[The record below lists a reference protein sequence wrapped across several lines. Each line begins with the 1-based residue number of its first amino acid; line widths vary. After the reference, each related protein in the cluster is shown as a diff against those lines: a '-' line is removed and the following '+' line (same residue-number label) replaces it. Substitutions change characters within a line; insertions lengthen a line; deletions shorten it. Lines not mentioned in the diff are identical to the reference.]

1 MKWFVN
7 TVSALAVSTAA
18 AFDSDAWL
26 RKREDMAREASRL
39 KALYADCAAK
49 ATEPAENVAVPI
61 ESHPGGA
68 VKSSVVAKKAQF
80 FLESGLIWGEGVV
93 VRELKADGSEFARI
107 DAENCIVDRN
117 ARSGWAQG
125 RVKAVYGGTVLEGEG
140 VYLSFAGE
148 FVAITDKAKIVSSE
162 FDVDSRRGEKRGNGD
177 GKGCVTSLSSRRA
190 DYDRKEGV
198 IMFDGHVALDA
209 LVRGEEYAMRAD
221 QMFVFLDGTND
232 MKRVV
237 ALGGVV
243 VTNGFR
249 VGSCEKA
256 VYAKAANRV
265 TMYGGDDGSKARLA
279 SEDPKQ
285 KGEVEGRKIT
295 FWLDSEQVEVE
306 GSTVKLD
313 AGRLEGDGKKGMKGL
328 FGK

>member
-1 MKWFVN
+1 MTIFAAIVLAQ
-7 TVSALAVSTAA
+7 TAVAATDAEVAEPSVSVQSVQAEVAEAVP
-18 AFDSDAWL
+18 
-26 RKREDMAREASRL
+26 EAVAES
-39 KALYADCAAK
+39 AK
-49 ATEPAENVAVPI
+49 APAVP
-61 ESHPGGA
+61 G
-68 VKSSVVAKKAQF
+68 SVNIT
-80 FLESGLIWGEGVV
+80 S
-93 VRELKADGSEFARI
+93 
-107 DAENCIVDRN
+107 DR
-117 ARSGWAQG
+117 S
-125 RVKAVYGGTVLEGEG
+125 
-140 VYLSFAGE
+140 
-148 FVAITDKAKIVSSE
+148 
-162 FDVDSRRGEKRGNGD
+162 
-177 GKGCVTSLSSRRA
+177 
-190 DYDRKEGV
+190 DYDNKEGV

-209 LVRGEEYAMRAD
+209 LVRGEEYAMRAE

-237 ALGGVV
+237 ALGSVV

-306 GSTVKLD
+306 GSTVRLD
-313 AGRLEGDGKKGMKGL
+313 AGRLEGDGNKGIKGI

>member
-1 MKWFVN
+1 MTIFAAIVLAQ
-7 TVSALAVSTAA
+7 VAVAAPEAVVESAMAVAEPSAPAQAAAAESAPAVSVPGSVNIT
-18 AFDSDAWL
+18 SD
-26 RKREDMAREASRL
+26 
-39 KALYADCAAK
+39 
-49 ATEPAENVAVPI
+49 
-61 ESHPGGA
+61 
-68 VKSSVVAKKAQF
+68 
-80 FLESGLIWGEGVV
+80 
-93 VRELKADGSEFARI
+93 
-107 DAENCIVDRN
+107 
-117 ARSGWAQG
+117 RS
-125 RVKAVYGGTVLEGEG
+125 
-140 VYLSFAGE
+140 
-148 FVAITDKAKIVSSE
+148 
-162 FDVDSRRGEKRGNGD
+162 
-177 GKGCVTSLSSRRA
+177 
-190 DYDRKEGV
+190 DYDNKEGV

>member
-1 MKWFVN
+1 MTIFAAIVLAQ
-7 TVSALAVSTAA
+7 VAVAAPEADVESAMAVAEPSAPAQAAAAESAPAVSVPGSVNIT
-18 AFDSDAWL
+18 SD
-26 RKREDMAREASRL
+26 
-39 KALYADCAAK
+39 
-49 ATEPAENVAVPI
+49 
-61 ESHPGGA
+61 
-68 VKSSVVAKKAQF
+68 
-80 FLESGLIWGEGVV
+80 
-93 VRELKADGSEFARI
+93 
-107 DAENCIVDRN
+107 
-117 ARSGWAQG
+117 RS
-125 RVKAVYGGTVLEGEG
+125 
-140 VYLSFAGE
+140 
-148 FVAITDKAKIVSSE
+148 
-162 FDVDSRRGEKRGNGD
+162 
-177 GKGCVTSLSSRRA
+177 
-190 DYDRKEGV
+190 DYDNKEGV

>member
-1 MKWFVN
+1 MFKRLEVGRTEAVILAFSLVLAQ
-7 TVSALAVSTAA
+7 ALAVEPPSASAA
-18 AFDSDAWL
+18 VAAPVATVS
-26 RKREDMAREASRL
+26 S
-39 KALYADCAAK
+39 AK
-49 ATEPAENVAVPI
+49 A
-61 ESHPGGA
+61 G
-68 VKSSVVAKKAQF
+68 
-80 FLESGLIWGEGVV
+80 
-93 VRELKADGSEFARI
+93 
-107 DAENCIVDRN
+107 
-117 ARSGWAQG
+117 QG
-125 RVKAVYGGTVLEGEG
+125 
-140 VYLSFAGE
+140 
-148 FVAITDKAKIVSSE
+148 
-162 FDVDSRRGEKRGNGD
+162 GEKPPIPRS
-177 GKGCVTSLSSRRA
+177 VRITSGRT